1 MTIHL
6 LDMVNYIAYPTW
18 ISPYVISSLPIRW
31 YSMMYLVAFAL
42 TYILFIRQRNRGKIS
57 ISNDDT
63 LTLFLY
69 AITGLILGAR
79 LFSALLYEGSAY
91 YWVRPW
97 LIFWPF
103 RNGSFVGL
111 PGMSY
116 HGGLVGAVLGTLI
129 FSKRYKFSFFMSE
142 ISWLL
147 QSH

>member
-79 LFSALLYEGSAY
+79 LFFCTF
-91 YWVRPW
+91 
-97 LIFWPF
+97 I
-103 RNGSFVGL
+103 
-111 PGMSY
+111 
-116 HGGLVGAVLGTLI
+116 
-129 FSKRYKFSFFMSE
+129 
-142 ISWLL
+142 
-147 QSH
+147 